1 LPCFI
6 NYCNDDHYYAF
17 ILIITKQL
25 TYDNEN
31 PTKNVELMH
40 NRIMLSLKIIL
51 ELITVEACLKDC

>member
-1 LPCFI
+1 MNCR
-6 NYCNDDHYYAF
+6 NNDYYYAY

-31 PTKNVELMH
+31 STKNVEFTH

-51 ELITVEACLKDC
+51 NQMTTEADMKDC

>member
-1 LPCFI
+1 MNCR
-6 NYCNDDHYYAF
+6 NNDYYYAY

-31 PTKNVELMH
+31 STKNVEFTH

-51 ELITVEACLKDC
+51 NQMTAEADMKDC